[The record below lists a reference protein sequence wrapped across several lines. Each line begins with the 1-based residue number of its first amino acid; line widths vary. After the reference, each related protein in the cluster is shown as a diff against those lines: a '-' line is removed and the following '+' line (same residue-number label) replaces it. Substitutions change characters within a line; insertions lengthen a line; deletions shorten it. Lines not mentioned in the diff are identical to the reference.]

1 MSIKL
6 MTRVWDMPKEVIKR
20 SLPHRQLRK
29 QQYKCSSEQDAI
41 SRAGRL
47 AASFIGVVAVSQKYD
62 PKSGELGEAA
72 IIAEHGQI
80 PEGIIES

>member
-1 MSIKL
+1 ME
-6 MTRVWDMPKEVIKR
+6 TGYVVIAFSEQAKKGKGATI
-20 SLPHRQLRK
+20 PP
-29 QQYKCSSEQDAI
+29 QQYKCTSESDAI

-62 PKSGELGEAA
+62 PKSGELGEAT

>member
-1 MSIKL
+1 ME
-6 MTRVWDMPKEVIKR
+6 TGYVVIAFSEQAKKGKGATI
-20 SLPHRQLRK
+20 PP
-29 QQYKCSSEQDAI
+29 QQYKCSSESDAI

-62 PKSGELGEAA
+62 PKSGELGEAT
-72 IIAEHGQI
+72 IIAEHGLI